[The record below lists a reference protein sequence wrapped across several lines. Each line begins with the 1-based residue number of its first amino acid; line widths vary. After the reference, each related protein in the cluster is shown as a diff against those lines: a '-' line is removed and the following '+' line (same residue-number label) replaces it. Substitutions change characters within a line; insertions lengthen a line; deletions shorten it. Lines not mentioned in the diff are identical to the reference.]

1 VNTTNK
7 LLDMYME
14 AVQASTLTAAAA
26 KLGVSRPALS
36 NWRAGTSH
44 AEPELVE
51 KMAKACKLDAEEWV
65 LLVQADREI
74 LPARKQVWLRAA
86 QRLAATAAIVALT
99 LGLDVQTAKAAF
111 TKNGQNFVEVPA
123 SVYYVKL
130 NPGSYGSRAVKTSIA
145 HRTMCQ
151 R

>member
-1 VNTTNK
+1 MNTTNK
-7 LLDMYME
+7 LLDMYMQRVH
-14 AVQASTLTAAAA
+14 ATTLTAAAA

-51 KMAKACKLDAEEWV
+51 KMAKACGLDTEEWV

-86 QRLAATAAIVALT
+86 HRISATAAGIALA
-99 LGLDVQTAKAAF
+99 LGLAVYTPKAYSIGHDV
-111 TKNGQNFVEVPA
+111 
-123 SVYYVKL
+123 S
-130 NPGSYGSRAVKTSIA
+130 SRNQGIMYIMSN
-145 HRTMCQ
+145 
-151 R
+151 